1 MVSSE
6 VTASDIALAQNALW
20 AVGDLSWLLD
30 SNQLDIKA
38 QIEANAN
45 KYFILEC
52 ARRLGK
58 SYLLCIIAV
67 ECALRKPR
75 QRILYAAPTT
85 KDAQEIV
92 APLLE
97 QICDTAPFSIKY
109 DKNQSKFI
117 FPNGSQ
123 IRLFGC
129 DNKTK
134 ANRGRGSGADLVLLD
149 EAGFIPVLG
158 YVLHSIV
165 APQTLTT
172 KGRVILASTPSDE
185 PDHQFTQL
193 AAQAEA
199 GNYYVR
205 KTIHDNPRLTKAE
218 IAKYIAEDAALLG
231 FTVDEFKESDVYKRE
246 FLALRAIDT
255 NLVVCPEWNGVFEEV
270 PRPEFYSAYV
280 AFDAGGVD
288 PHGLL
293 FAYWDFATQTLVVED
308 ELLLRDGEATDV
320 IASKVKEKEAY
331 LWGVE
336 RWDGTLRALEQ
347 DVLVPTPSPKQPY
360 LRVSDMGSPKLDLVV
375 DGVRF
380 LPTAKT
386 EKRAQIDAVRIMF
399 RQNKIKIHPRC
410 RNLARHVRTTM
421 WLNEKQQS
429 YRRTKTGEHGD
440 LLDCLVY
447 IVRNL
452 RRTHDPKPW
461 AWGLNDCE
469 NTWVRPNP
477 NKPAELL
484 PSWRKMM

>member
-1 MVSSE
+1 MSVE
-6 VTASDIALAQNALW
+6 VTASDIRLAQEELW
-20 AVGDLSWLLD
+20 AAGDLSWLLD
-30 SNQLDIKA
+30 ENQLAMKA
-38 QIEANAN
+38 SIEQSKN
-45 KYFILEC
+45 KYHVLEC

-67 ECALRKPR
+67 ECALRSPR

-97 QICDTAPFSIKY
+97 QICDSAPFSIKY

-134 ANRGRGSGADLVLLD
+134 ANRGRGSGANLVLLD
-149 EAGFIPVLG
+149 EAGFIPVLD

-172 KGRVILASTPSDE
+172 RGRVILASTPSDE
-185 PDHQFTQL
+185 PDHPFTTL
-193 AAQAEA
+193 AAKAEEGA
-199 GNYYVR
+199 YYVR
-205 KTIHDNPRLTKAE
+205 KTIHDNPRLSKEE

-231 FTVDEFKESDVYKRE
+231 FTVEEFKESDIYKRE

-255 NLVVCPEWNGVFEEV
+255 NLVVCPDWDGNHEEF
-270 PRPEFYSAYV
+270 PRPEFYDAYV

-293 FAYWDFATQTLVVED
+293 FGYFDFATQTLVIED
-308 ELLLRDGEATDV
+308 ELLLRDGQNTEE
-320 IASKVKEKEAY
+320 IAHEVKRKEGY

-336 RWDGTLRALEQ
+336 RWDGTLRALEKN
-347 DVLVPTPSPKQPY
+347 VLVPTPSPAQPY

-380 LPTAKT
+380 MPTAKT

-399 RQNKIKIHPRC
+399 RQKKIKIHPRC

-421 WLNEKQQS
+421 WLNERQQS

-447 IVRNL
+447 MVRNL
-452 RRTHDPKPW
+452 RKSKDPKP
-461 AWGLNDCE
+461 LNWDTRDAGE
-469 NTWVRPNP
+469 NTWVRPGP
-477 NKPAELL
+477 KVPEML
-484 PSWRKMM
+484 PKWRKMM